1 MLLLEVIE
9 IGLERPGTTLQS
21 VYLLLQ
27 SGPISIFGL
36 QQLSQIQNLRRL
48 SRVVFKDSLHSL
60 KECTVLTFLLCIK
73 SYRRRAKE
81 TNGAADLCK

>member
-27 SGPISIFGL
+27 SGLISIFGL
-36 QQLSQIQNLRRL
+36 QQLLQTKNLR
-48 SRVVFKDSLHSL
+48 
-60 KECTVLTFLLCIK
+60 
-73 SYRRRAKE
+73 
-81 TNGAADLCK
+81 